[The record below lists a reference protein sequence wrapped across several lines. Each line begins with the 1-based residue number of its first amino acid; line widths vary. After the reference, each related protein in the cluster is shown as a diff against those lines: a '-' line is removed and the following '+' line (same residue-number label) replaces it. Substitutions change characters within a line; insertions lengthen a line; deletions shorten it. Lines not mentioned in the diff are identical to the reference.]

1 MMKTM
6 LITGA
11 SRGIGAEMVRRFTRE
26 GYQVTFCYHRSA
38 DKAQALAAE
47 TGAEAVQCDVADP
60 AAIRSMMAAY
70 LSRWKH
76 LDALIVNAGIAWV
89 GLTEQMPL
97 ADLDSLLSV
106 NLRGAMLCVQAALP
120 ALRESQGA
128 VLLISSMWGTVG
140 ASCESVYSAAKAG
153 LQCFARSLAKEVG
166 PSGVRVNCIAP
177 GCIETDMMAAYSDD
191 EKQALAEDTPLG
203 RLGLPR
209 DIAAAAAFLM
219 SPEASFIT
227 GQTLTVDG
235 GFSL

>member
-1 MMKTM
+1 MKTM

-26 GYQVTFCYHRSA
+26 GYQVAFCYHRSA
-38 DKAQALAAE
+38 EKAQALAAE
-47 TGAEAVQCDVADP
+47 TGAEAIPCDVSDP
-60 AAIRSMMAAY
+60 NAIASMMGAFIT
-70 LSRWKH
+70 RWKH
-76 LDALIVNAGIAWV
+76 LDALIVNAGIAWT
-89 GLTEQMPL
+89 GLTEEMPL
-97 ADLDSLLSV
+97 ADMDRLLSI

-120 ALRESQGA
+120 HLRESRGA
-128 VLLISSMWGTVG
+128 VLLTSSMWGTVG

-177 GCIETDMMAAYSDD
+177 GCIETDMMAVYSDE
-191 EKQALAEDTPLG
+191 EKQSLAEETPLG
-203 RLGLPR
+203 RLGTPQ

>member
-1 MMKTM
+1 MKTM

-26 GYQVTFCYHRSA
+26 GYQVAFCYCRSA
-38 DKAQALAAE
+38 EKALALAAE
-47 TGAEAVQCDVADP
+47 TGAEALPCDVSDP
-60 AAIRSMMAAY
+60 AAVASMMAQFIA
-70 LSRWKH
+70 RWKH
-76 LDALIVNAGIAWV
+76 LDALIVNAGIAWT
-89 GLTEQMPL
+89 GLTEEMPL
-97 ADLDSLLSV
+97 ADVDHLLSV

-120 ALRESQGA
+120 HLRESRGA
-128 VLLISSMWGTVG
+128 VLLTSSMWGTVG
-140 ASCESVYSAAKAG
+140 ASCESVYSATKAG

-177 GCIETDMMAAYSDD
+177 GCIETDMMAVYSDE

-203 RLGLPR
+203 RLGTPQ

>member
-1 MMKTM
+1 MKTM

-26 GYQVTFCYHRSA
+26 GYQVAFCYHRSA
-38 DKAQALAAE
+38 EKAQALAAE
-47 TGAEAVQCDVADP
+47 TGAEAIPCDVSDP
-60 AAIRSMMAAY
+60 NAIAYMMGAFIT
-70 LSRWKH
+70 RWKH
-76 LDALIVNAGIAWV
+76 LDALIVNAGIAWT
-89 GLTEQMPL
+89 GLTEEMPL
-97 ADLDSLLSV
+97 ADMDRLLSV

-120 ALRESQGA
+120 HLRESRGA
-128 VLLISSMWGTVG
+128 VLLTSSMWGTVG

-177 GCIETDMMAAYSDD
+177 GCIETDMMAVYSDE

-203 RLGLPR
+203 RLGTPQ